1 MASNLL
7 VMGMPRS
14 GTTLLAALI
23 DSAPD
28 AVCLSEP
35 PLPRADKALD
45 PVEFSDL
52 LADDVAAVRRRIAAG
67 EPVTDLRGARGERL
81 TNYLAREAGAARAVA
96 TPRARSAGVSSADCT
111 LAIKHNARFLA
122 ALPAL
127 RARDGWRTVALVRQ
141 PETAFAAWL
150 ASGLSI
156 ARGRFAVRAWPET
169 AAIAADPTL
178 ALPERLAGVYA
189 AIARRL
195 AAAPPWRL
203 VRYEALLADPA
214 ATLAAIGIAGA
225 DLSLVGAPALH
236 AEGGEIVQAT
246 LAALRALDDDAVR
259 ALYPV

>member
-23 DSAPD
+23 DSAPG

-35 PLPRADKALD
+35 PLPHADRMFDPHRFAKALA
-45 PVEFSDL
+45 E
-52 LADDVAAVRRRIAAG
+52 DVAAVRRTIAAG

-81 TNYLAREAGAARAVA
+81 TNYIAREEGRAQGIATQRPRPAGVAGA
-96 TPRARSAGVSSADCT
+96 DFT
-111 LAIKHNARFLA
+111 LAIKHNARLLA

-127 RARDGWRTVALVRQ
+127 RTRTEWRTVALVRH
-141 PETAFAAWL
+141 PEPAFAAWL

-169 AAIAADPTL
+169 AAIASDPAL
-178 ALPERLAGVYA
+178 ALPERLARIYA

-195 AAAPPWRL
+195 ASAPPWRL
-203 VRYEALLADPA
+203 IRYEALLAAPDE
-214 ATLAAIGIAGA
+214 TLDALGIAGA
-225 DLSLVGAPALH
+225 DLSLVGTPARH
-236 AEGGEIVQAT
+236 GEGGEIVQAA